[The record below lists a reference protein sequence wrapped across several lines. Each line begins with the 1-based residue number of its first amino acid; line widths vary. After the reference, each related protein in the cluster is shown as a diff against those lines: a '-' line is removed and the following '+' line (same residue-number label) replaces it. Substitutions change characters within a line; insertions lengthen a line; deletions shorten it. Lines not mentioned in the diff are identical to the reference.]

1 LAHRYLLQQDGHSAI
16 YAIHAA
22 GGSPRRITSGPFDER
37 TPFWSHDGNWIYFRS
52 YRTGS
57 NEIWRVPFTGGQSE
71 QVTTRGGF
79 TAYESVDGK
88 SLFYTKAG
96 HGPLFARQLSGG
108 DEREVLP
115 YISYRAFS
123 PVVDGIYYIG
133 RRSDAGYYPLE
144 FFQFSSAA
152 SKLLAKIEGGLQ
164 IGLSVS
170 PDRKTILFTKTV
182 SVGADLM
189 MIENFR

>member
-1 LAHRYLLQQDGHSAI
+1 
-16 YAIHAA
+16 
-22 GGSPRRITSGPFDER
+22 
-37 TPFWSHDGNWIYFRS
+37 
-52 YRTGS
+52 
-57 NEIWRVPFTGGQSE
+57 
-71 QVTTRGGF
+71 
-79 TAYESVDGK
+79 
-88 SLFYTKAG
+88 
-96 HGPLFARQLSGG
+96 
-108 DEREVLP
+108 
-115 YISYRAFS
+115 
-123 PVVDGIYYIG
+123 VVDGIYYIG

-144 FFQFSSAA
+144 FFQLSSAA